1 MTTTGPTPISAT
13 LTAPLAS
20 PLPGG
25 VTIAQLCDSLEDTTL
40 DYNLL
45 GLSVGGSITYDAT
58 STTTTT
64 TVHQGVSPN
73 GHQVSQS
80 TTTTATLDGVSS
92 YTGTVTCLTTRPH

>member
-1 MTTTGPTPISAT
+1 MTTTGPTSVSAT
-13 LTAPLAS
+13 LTGS
-20 PLPGG
+20 PLPFPFPGG
-25 VTIAQLCDSLEDTTL
+25 VTITQLCDNIEGTAL

-45 GLSVGGSITYDAT
+45 ALSVGGSITYDAT

-80 TTTTATLDGVSS
+80 TTTTATLNDVSF
-92 YTGTVTCLTTRPH
+92 TGTVTCLIRSPR